1 MKKILLALAFSSA
14 SLTAWAVNT
23 WTYCGDMYVM
33 GSECT
38 PEATVI
44 TLTYP
49 GNPLYQAARA
59 GDKAGGEVL
68 IREGNDLNRVYEG
81 AGFLPHSLLNL
92 SLFEE
97 DKKAFA
103 TLLALGADPNFLG
116 KQEETPMHAAAK
128 KEDPWYLETLLAH
141 GGDANVRDI
150 DGKTPLFAAASLG
163 GSGSIERLVRAG
175 ADVQAKDEDGQ
186 TPLFAVIGG
195 SLNKGSFTQL
205 LDAGADIHATDNDG
219 NTLLHASAR
228 YGFRNN
234 DIFWRLLQMGVDPR
248 AKNRYGNTFQ
258 CDFFFEV
265 PSDEPFATQVRDW
278 LTARGIPLDST
289 ADCHPVPAKPSKY
302 WERRMP
308 HSVKPAQR

>member
-14 SLTAWAVNT
+14 SLTAWAENA
-23 WTYCGDMYVM
+23 WTYCDDMYVIR
-33 GSECT
+33 SECT
-38 PEATVI
+38 PQAIVTR
-44 TLTYP
+44 LTYRH
-49 GNPLYQAARA
+49 PLYQAARA

-68 IREGNDLNRVYEG
+68 IREGNDLNRVYG
-81 AGFLPHSLLNL
+81 RGGFLPRSLLNL

-97 DKKAFA
+97 DKQAFA

-175 ADVQAKDEDGQ
+175 ADVQAKDEDEQ
-186 TPLFAVIGG
+186 TPLFAVIG

-219 NTLLHASAR
+219 NTLLHASAG

-234 DIFWRLLQMGVDPR
+234 DTFWRLLQMGVDPR

-258 CDFFFEV
+258 CDFFFKV

-278 LTARGIPLDST
+278 LTARGIPLDSET
-289 ADCHPVPAKPSKY
+289 DCHPVPAKPSKY
-302 WERRMP
+302 WESRMP

>member
-14 SLTAWAVNT
+14 SLTAWAINT
-23 WTYCGDMYVM
+23 WTYCGDMDVM
-33 GSECT
+33 GRECT
-38 PEATVI
+38 PQAIVI

-59 GDKAGGEVL
+59 GDKAGGEAL
-68 IREGNDLNRVYEG
+68 IREGNDLNRVYER

-97 DKKAFA
+97 DKQAFT

-150 DGKTPLFAAASLG
+150 DGKTPLFAAATTLG

-175 ADVQAKDEDGQ
+175 ADVQAKDENGQ
-186 TPLFAVIGG
+186 TPLFAAIGG
-195 SLNKGSFTQL
+195 LNKGSF
-205 LDAGADIHATDNDG
+205 IVE
-219 NTLLHASAR
+219 TLMNS
-228 YGFRNN
+228 NN
-234 DIFWRLLQMGVDPR
+234 EKKR
-248 AKNRYGNTFQ
+248 
-258 CDFFFEV
+258 
-265 PSDEPFATQVRDW
+265 
-278 LTARGIPLDST
+278 
-289 ADCHPVPAKPSKY
+289 
-302 WERRMP
+302 
-308 HSVKPAQR
+308 